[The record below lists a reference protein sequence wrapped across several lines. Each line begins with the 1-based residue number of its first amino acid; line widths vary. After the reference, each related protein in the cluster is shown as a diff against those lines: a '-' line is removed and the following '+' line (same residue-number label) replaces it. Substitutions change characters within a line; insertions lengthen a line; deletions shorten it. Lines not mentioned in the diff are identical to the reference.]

1 MTSNVGYTTSTKSG
15 SNIIKFT
22 FGEEE
27 HEHRPL
33 ALKKIVMK

>member
-1 MTSNVGYTTSTKSG
+1 MASHVGSTTSTKSV

-22 FGEEE
+22 FGKEE